1 MTTTKNLVPT
11 VETIIA
17 AKRQYVAERKAKT
30 PIEAVRALASMQKR
44 PQPILS
50 TVSNDGR
57 VMLVGRIVYSLPDNG
72 SDTYDPVGTALRYAR
87 ARVDAVVLF
96 TDMTLYQG
104 GLDDLMLVSR
114 AVNIPVISQDYILEE
129 YQVVETRAAGA
140 SAVMLPASVLDRAL
154 LRTLVSVSQRNR
166 MTAIVQVQNEDE
178 MDYAL
183 SLSPHVIGLSKTE
196 PNSRRLDLETISRLR
211 PMIPHHIRVMITD
224 PIESPDDVKTIADLR
239 VDAVTV
245 NEVLLNDAEK
255 VQRLQS
261 TLSRAR
267 SNGENA

>member
-87 ARVDAVVLF
+87 TRVDAVALF
-96 TDMTLYQG
+96 TDMNIYQG

-114 AVNIPVISQDYILEE
+114 AVNIPVI
-129 YQVVETRAAGA
+129 
-140 SAVMLPASVLDRAL
+140 
-154 LRTLVSVSQRNR
+154 
-166 MTAIVQVQNEDE
+166 
-178 MDYAL
+178 
-183 SLSPHVIGLSKTE
+183 
-196 PNSRRLDLETISRLR
+196 
-211 PMIPHHIRVMITD
+211 
-224 PIESPDDVKTIADLR
+224 
-239 VDAVTV
+239 
-245 NEVLLNDAEK
+245 
-255 VQRLQS
+255 
-261 TLSRAR
+261 
-267 SNGENA
+267 

>member
-1 MTTTKNLVPT
+1 MPTTRNLVPT

-57 VMLVGRIVYSLPDNG
+57 VMVVGRIVYSNADNG
-72 SDTYDPVGTALRYAR
+72 PDTYDPVGTALRYAR
-87 ARVDAVVLF
+87 ARVDAVALF

-114 AVNIPVISQDYILEE
+114 AVNIPVISQDYILDE

-140 SAVMLPASVLDRAL
+140 SAVMLSASVLDGVLLRAL
-154 LRTLVSVSQRNR
+154 VSASQRNR
-166 MTAIVQVQNEDE
+166 MTAIVQAQNEE
-178 MDYAL
+178 ELVYAL

-196 PNSRRLDLETISRLR
+196 PNSRRLDVDTMARLR
-211 PMIPHHIRVMITD
+211 PMIPYHTRVMLAD
-224 PIESPDDVKTIADLR
+224 PVETFDEVKAIAGLR
-239 VDAVTV
+239 VDAIMV
-245 NEVLLNDAEK
+245 NEVLLGDSEK
-255 VQRLQS
+255 IQRLQA
-261 TLSRAR
+261 LLNPAR
-267 SNGENA
+267 SNGEDS